1 MSDGGVGGQ
10 GGTINKMLESEKYLF
25 VSSSDGKIHIY
36 GTKDRELYEKMTC
49 HPNNILDFDIHTSGR
64 LLVSTGT
71 DKKIKLWNLLD
82 TKEIYHKN
90 IQKQIDFVRFLPDDN
105 LLLGLDKTLVIMN
118 INSNELDSVIE
129 HEGRLTDVLVSE
141 NLIIS
146 SGTNFS

>member
-25 VSSSDGKIHIY
+25 VSSSDGKVYIY
-36 GTKDRELYEKMTC
+36 GTKDRELYEKMAC
-49 HPNNILDFDIHTSGR
+49 HPNNISDFDIHTSGR

-90 IQKQIDFVRFLPDDN
+90 VHK
-105 LLLGLDKTLVIMN
+105 
-118 INSNELDSVIE
+118 
-129 HEGRLTDVLVSE
+129 
-141 NLIIS
+141 
-146 SGTNFS
+146 